1 MVMQLT
7 EGERAIL
14 EQASIGFA
22 GVPIDATSFFR
33 ANLNLLLELQL
44 VVETPG
50 GLQITPL
57 GTRVLKL
64 TRNAPPR
71 R

>member
-1 MVMQLT
+1 MVIKLT
-7 EGERAIL
+7 EDERAIL
-14 EQASIGFA
+14 ERASAGHA
-22 GVPIDATSFFR
+22 GVPIDATALFR
-33 ANLNLLLELQL
+33 ANLNFLLELQL
-44 VVETPG
+44 VVETSE

-57 GTRVLKL
+57 GTRILKI